1 MPIPAAPDPSADI
14 VRRLLARHLPGW
26 RATSVVPL
34 GEGVDNAA
42 FDVDG
47 ELVVRCSTHPDPG
60 ERSRRVLRE
69 SRVLATVAAA
79 SPLPV
84 PVPRF
89 TAAEDG
95 CLAYARLPGSPLLD
109 LPAAQRSSRAAAVGA
124 ALGGLLTALSTLPV
138 ELMAEVA
145 GVDDTPPGEWLDECR
160 DLLPQLTSAIP
171 GRHLP
176 TVRAFL
182 DADPPD
188 PADRLVFTHDDLGIE
203 HVLADPDTGRVTGVL
218 DWGTPPSPTP
228 PTTSAWSCAISG
240 SRPSRPHWPPTGPLP
255 TATEPSG
262 NASTSTPAAPCSRTS
277 PTDWTPAGTPTSRR
291 ACSGWPDCSP
301 PDGLRHLPTR
311 GRGEEAVRVGPRC
324 DSAS

>member
-1 MPIPAAPDPSADI
+1 MPIPAAAALPDPSVDG
-14 VRRLLARHLPGW
+14 VRRLLARHLPEQ
-26 RATSVVPL
+26 RVTSVVPL
-34 GEGVDNAA
+34 GRGLDNAA

-60 ERSRRVLRE
+60 ERARRVLRE
-69 SRVLATVAAA
+69 SRLLATVAPT

-95 CLAYARLPGSPLLD
+95 CLGYARLPGRPLLD
-109 LPAAQRSSRAAAVGA
+109 LPAARRSARAAAVGD
-124 ALGGLLTALSTLPV
+124 ALGGLLAALSALPSG
-138 ELMAEVA
+138 LMADLA
-145 GVDDTPPGEWLDECR
+145 GVDDSPPGEWLDECR

-218 DWGTPPSPTP
+218 DWG
-228 PTTSAWSCAISG
+228 
-240 SRPSRPHWPPTGPLP
+240 
-255 TATEPSG
+255 
-262 NASTSTPAAPCSRTS
+262 NAAVADPAH
-277 PTDWTPAGTPTSRR
+277 DL
-291 ACSGWPDCSP
+291 
-301 PDGLRHLPTR
+301 GLVLRDL
-311 GRGEEAVRVGPRC
+311 GQQALEA
-324 DSAS
+324 ALAA

>member
-1 MPIPAAPDPSADI
+1 MPIPAAPDPSADV

-69 SRVLATVAAA
+69 SRVLATVAAT

-89 TAAEDG
+89 TAPEDG
-95 CLAYARLPGSPLLD
+95 CLAYARPPGVPLLD
-109 LPAAQRSSRAAAVGA
+109 VPAAQRSRRAAAVGA
-124 ALGGLLTALSTLPV
+124 VLGGLLTALSALPV

-160 DLLPQLTSAIP
+160 DLLPQLRSAIP

-218 DWGTPPSPTP
+218 DWGDAAVADP
-228 PTTSAWSCAISG
+228 AHDLGLVLRDLGQQALEAALAACG
-240 SRPSRPHWPPTGPLP
+240 
-255 TATEPSG
+255 
-262 NASTSTPAAPCSRTS
+262 AAPGGDGALRRRIDFHARCALLEDLAHGLDTGRDAYVEKSLLGMAGLF
-277 PTDWTPAGTPTSRR
+277 PA
-291 ACSGWPDCSP
+291 
-301 PDGLRHLPTR
+301 
-311 GRGEEAVRVGPRC
+311 
-324 DSAS
+324 

>member
-1 MPIPAAPDPSADI
+1 MPVPAALDPSADV

-69 SRVLATVAAA
+69 SRVLATVAAT

-89 TAAEDG
+89 TAADDG

-124 ALGGLLTALSTLPV
+124 ALGGLLTALSALPV

-145 GVDDTPPGEWLDECR
+145 GVDDSPPGEWLDECR

-218 DWGTPPSPTP
+218 DWGNAAVADP
-228 PTTSAWSCAISG
+228 ARDLGLVLRDLGQQALEAALAAY
-240 SRPSRPHWPPTGPLP
+240 R
-255 TATEPSG
+255 AAPSG
-262 NASTSTPAAPCSRTS
+262 DGALRQRVDFHARCALLEDLAHGLDTGRDAYVEKRLLGMAGLFPA
-277 PTDWTPAGTPTSRR
+277 
-291 ACSGWPDCSP
+291 
-301 PDGLRHLPTR
+301 
-311 GRGEEAVRVGPRC
+311 
-324 DSAS
+324 

>member
-1 MPIPAAPDPSADI
+1 MPVPAAPAPSADV

-69 SRVLATVAAA
+69 SRVLATVAAT

-89 TAAEDG
+89 TAADDG

-109 LPAAQRSSRAAAVGA
+109 LPAAQRSRRAAAVGA
-124 ALGGLLTALSTLPV
+124 ALGGLLSALSALPV

-182 DADPPD
+182 DADPPH
-188 PADRLVFTHDDLGIE
+188 PADRLVFTHNDLGIE

-218 DWGTPPSPTP
+218 DWGDAAVADPAHDLGLVLRDLGQEALDAALT
-228 PTTSAWSCAISG
+228 AYEV
-240 SRPSRPHWPPTGPLP
+240 GP
-255 TATEPSG
+255 
-262 NASTSTPAAPCSRTS
+262 
-277 PTDWTPAGTPTSRR
+277 DR
-291 ACSGWPDCSP
+291 A
-301 PDGLRHLPTR
+301 RHLRRRIDFHARCALLEDLAYGLDT
-311 GRGEEAVRVGPRC
+311 GRDAYVEKSLLGMAGLFP
-324 DSAS
+324 A

>member
-1 MPIPAAPDPSADI
+1 
-14 VRRLLARHLPGW
+14 
-26 RATSVVPL
+26 
-34 GEGVDNAA
+34 
-42 FDVDG
+42 
-47 ELVVRCSTHPDPG
+47 
-60 ERSRRVLRE
+60 
-69 SRVLATVAAA
+69 
-79 SPLPV
+79 
-84 PVPRF
+84 
-89 TAAEDG
+89 
-95 CLAYARLPGSPLLD
+95 
-109 LPAAQRSSRAAAVGA
+109 
-124 ALGGLLTALSTLPV
+124 
-138 ELMAEVA
+138 MAEVA

-188 PADRLVFTHDDLGIE
+188 PADRLVFTHDLGIE
-203 HVLADPDTGRVTGVL
+203 HVLVDPDTGRVTGVL

-255 TATEPSG
+255 AATEPSG

-301 PDGLRHLPTR
+301 PDRLDPTTAE
-311 GRGEEAVRVGPRC
+311 GAAVRPRLGQERPIRPSEGTAGQVGRADTSPGHRWAHGLA
-324 DSAS
+324 ASRAAEARSTVLSSR